1 MPKVNLRIAARRDGF
16 ILVTV
21 LWILA
26 ALSALASVYAV
37 YISNTA
43 MAAHSY
49 ASRVEA
55 DALVRAA
62 LELAA
67 YQLMGDDAT
76 RPTSSRSPSTALLG
90 GSRVDFMFQ
99 SEGARIDLNLAPK
112 ELLSGLFRELGAK
125 PDEADFYADRII
137 AWRTKS
143 ATGMQNTEIDN
154 YNAAGLS
161 YGPRQAPFQNAAELR
176 LVLGLPQQLIDAAL
190 PFVTVFN
197 GQAGIDINE
206 AKPEVVRA
214 LPHMSAHVLD
224 EVLRRRDPRNPQAV
238 LPLLG
243 QAASSVAI
251 GSRKAVRVMVHV
263 TLESGR
269 QVNADVVLL
278 IPGNGPEPY
287 RVLAWRDDFDGPV

>member
-99 SEGARIDLNLAPK
+99 SEGARLALPRNLQNESAILLFDQSK
-112 ELLSGLFRELGAK
+112 EALGAK
-125 PDEADFYADRII
+125 AIDGLNDRC
-137 AWRTKS
+137 
-143 ATGMQNTEIDN
+143 G
-154 YNAAGLS
+154 
-161 YGPRQAPFQNAAELR
+161 
-176 LVLGLPQQLIDAAL
+176 
-190 PFVTVFN
+190 
-197 GQAGIDINE
+197 
-206 AKPEVVRA
+206 
-214 LPHMSAHVLD
+214 H
-224 EVLRRRDPRNPQAV
+224 AV
-238 LPLLG
+238 YP
-243 QAASSVAI
+243 A
-251 GSRKAVRVMVHV
+251 GSRLDHCMIGLHSAC
-263 TLESGR
+263 LPSGSSDG
-269 QVNADVVLL
+269 AIKVVA
-278 IPGNGPEPY
+278 PC
-287 RVLAWRDDFDGPV
+287 